1 VSKRISAALVV
12 AAALVTLVV
21 PASAMARTVDAWA
34 GSPGKAPSGTPKSA
48 ELNLFFPA
56 TLRIHA
62 GDSVRF
68 RNNEFHTATF
78 LGKGAKAAALF
89 TPDPTGATYSGIND
103 AQGNPFYFDGKTK
116 FIYNLAA
123 FGPAG
128 STTIGDGKT
137 HSSGAYGKPLGRA
150 SVTFRFPKAGSYTVV
165 CLVHPGMRG
174 KVIASSKGK
183 KVPNAAD
190 VKAAVARE
198 SGRGYASAK
207 AASQRK
213 PPANTVYAG
222 IGDKATLLAFLP
234 AKVTVKVGSSVDF
247 IERSSSEVHNMV
259 FGPKDYV
266 EKFGNDTDFLPQG
279 PGKPNQVTPVDIYG
293 TDPPGAGGAWTYDG
307 ANHGNGFFVT
317 PVIDKQPGGPLANS
331 SRITFTKAGT
341 YHYFCALHGPE
352 MAGDVIVTQ

>member
-1 VSKRISAALVV
+1 LSKRTSATLVV
-12 AAALVTLVV
+12 ATALVALMV
-21 PASAMARTVDAWA
+21 PASAMARTFDAWA
-34 GSPGKAPSGTPKSA
+34 GSPGKAPSGTPKST

-78 LGKGAKAAALF
+78 LGRKLKAPPLFSIDPSGASYA
-89 TPDPTGATYSGIND
+89 GIND
-103 AQGNPFYFDGKTK
+103 AAGNPFFFNGKPK

-123 FGPAG
+123 FGPIG
-128 STTIGDGKT
+128 STTVGDGKT
-137 HSSGAYGKPLGRA
+137 HSTGAFGKALGRA
-150 SVTFRFPKAGSYTVV
+150 SVTFKFPKAGSYTVV
-165 CLVHPGMRG
+165 CLIHPGMRG
-174 KVIASSKGK
+174 SVIVSSKRK

-198 SGRGYASAK
+198 GLRAYASAK
-207 AASQRK
+207 AASQKK

-234 AKVTVKVGSSVDF
+234 AKLTVKAGQSVDF

-266 EKFGNDTDFLPQG
+266 EKFGKDTDFLPQG
-279 PGKPNQVTPVDIYG
+279 PGKPNQVTPIEIYG

-307 ANHGNGFFVT
+307 ATHGNGFFVT

-341 YHYFCALHGPE
+341 YHYFCAIHGPE
-352 MAGDVIVTQ
+352 MAGDVVVTQ